1 VLRSSLS
8 LRSAPVPTRRRL
20 TLLVAAIA
28 AAGLVGAG
36 CSEQSAALRV
46 GDTTVSQSDF
56 EDELDAFA
64 ALPGGDADAVR
75 GDARD
80 SYNQEFVGAVLEQ
93 RIGFILTEQLFDEQ
107 GLELTE
113 DDIAQTAA
121 QVGGQ
126 LDEMPRDLR
135 DSLIEDVARQ
145 SRLTNEL
152 GQEEYGSALTDAA
165 QSTDIEVSTHYGSWD
180 SEQFTVVPPEGP
192 AGAEPSQG
200 QGDQTSGGA

>member
-1 VLRSSLS
+1 VPRSTES

-64 ALPGGDADAVR
+64 DLQGGDAVR

-80 SYNQEFVGAVLEQ
+80 SYTQEFVGAVLEQ
-93 RIGFILTEQLFDEQ
+93 RIGFILTERVFDEQ

-113 DDIAQTAA
+113 DDIAATTAQA
-121 QVGGQ
+121 GDQ
-126 LDEMPRDLR
+126 LDGIPRDLR

-145 SRLTNEL
+145 SRLANEL
-152 GQEEYGSALTDAA
+152 GQEEFGRALTDAA
-165 QSTDIEVSTHYGSWD
+165 DSTDIEVSTHYGSWD
-180 SEQFTVVPPEGP
+180 PDEFTVVPPEGP
-192 AGAEPSQG
+192 ARAEPDQG
-200 QGDQTSGGA
+200 PGSQTSGGG

>member
-1 VLRSSLS
+1 MPRSTES

-64 ALPGGDADAVR
+64 DLQGGDAVR

-80 SYNQEFVGAVLEQ
+80 SYTQEFVGAVLEQ
-93 RIGFILTEQLFDEQ
+93 RIGFILTEQVFDEQ

-113 DDIAQTAA
+113 DDIAATTAQA
-121 QVGGQ
+121 GDQ
-126 LDEMPRDLR
+126 LDGLPRDLR

-145 SRLTNEL
+145 SRLANEL
-152 GQEEYGSALTDAA
+152 GQEEFGSALTDAA
-165 QSTDIEVSTHYGSWD
+165 DSTDIEVSTHYGSWD
-180 SEQFTVVPPEGP
+180 PDEFTVVPPDGP
-192 AGAEPSQG
+192 AGAEPDQG
-200 QGDQTSGGA
+200 PGSQTSGGG

>member
-1 VLRSSLS
+1 VPRSTES

-20 TLLVAAIA
+20 TVLIAAIA

-64 ALPGGDADAVR
+64 DLQGGDAVR

-80 SYNQEFVGAVLEQ
+80 SYTQEFVGAVLEQ
-93 RIGFILTEQLFDEQ
+93 RIGFILTEQVFDEQ

-113 DDIAQTAA
+113 DDIAATTAQA
-121 QVGGQ
+121 GDQ
-126 LDEMPRDLR
+126 LDGIPRDLR

-145 SRLTNEL
+145 SRLANEL
-152 GQEEYGSALTDAA
+152 GQEEFGRALTDAA
-165 QSTDIEVSTHYGSWD
+165 DSTDIEVSTHFGSWD
-180 SEQFTVVPPEGP
+180 PDEFTVAPPEGP
-192 AGAEPSQG
+192 AGAEPDQG
-200 QGDQTSGGA
+200 PGSQTSGGG